1 MVLCM
6 LYQIIWLG
14 GCFIVDIVYVISNH
28 LARWVLHCGIV
39 YVISNHLARW
49 VLHCGYCVCY
59 IKSSG

>member
-1 MVLCM
+1 M
-6 LYQIIWLG
+6 
-14 GCFIVDIVYVISNH
+14 DIVYVISNH